1 LRTLHTASSHCRLT
15 LRTAGSHSTL
25 PAHTPH
31 CRLALPAHTPHCR
44 LALHTPHCRLALL
57 TPHCQLTLP
66 AHTSHC
72 RLTLP
77 AHTAGSHSTLPA
89 DTAACVRLVL
99 FQLRVRSATGSAAAR
114 RRAVADLSKRT
125 RRAAT
130 VRSGCRHLHPQCA
143 QPRVS
148 ADGGSILPAG
158 QVRDYSRRPR
168 LTRARAPARG
178 WLLVC
183 DSGGNWPVT
192 RAVIGR

>member
-1 LRTLHTASSHCRLT
+1 MALAGGGDVAARQLLLGLGSSSRRYRGLVRRLHLSGPDPIRVRRPFAAELQAPAVRL
-15 LRTAGSHSTL
+15 LQTAGSHSTL
-25 PAHTPH
+25 HSAGSH
-31 CRLALPAHTPHCR
+31 CQLTLPAH
-44 LALHTPHCRLALL
+44 

-72 RLTLP
+72 QLKLP

-130 VRSGCRHLHPQCA
+130 VRLHAPSVCTT
-143 QPRVS
+143 PGS
-148 ADGGSILPAG
+148 AESTADSAMLTGARISKFT
-158 QVRDYSRRPR
+158 SRPG
-168 LTRARAPARG
+168 PG
-178 WLLVC
+178 F
-183 DSGGNWPVT
+183 
-192 RAVIGR
+192 